1 MSGKLI
7 IVAGP
12 TASGKSALALAIA
25 RQFDGTIINADSMQ
39 VYRDLRVLTARPDD
53 DALAQ
58 APHRL
63 DGILDGAELCSA
75 ARWADL
81 AHGEIAAAHAAGRLP
96 VVVGGTGLYLR
107 TLLNGIAAVPEIP
120 DEVRDAARARHRQ
133 IGGDAFRAELALLDP
148 ASAGK
153 LPPGDSQRLVRAY
166 EVVRATG
173 RTLGDWQ
180 RAGAG
185 GVPHYDSRQFVI
197 LPPRDALYAA
207 CDGRLAAMI
216 AAGALDEVR
225 ALMARGLSPD
235 LPIMRA
241 VGVPELA
248 GYLVGETDL
257 PAATAAAQQATRRY
271 AKRQYTWF
279 RHQLA
284 DATILDAQLSHS
296 FYASVCQ
303 KIRDWT

>member
-96 VVVGGTGLYLR
+96 IVVGGTGLYLR
-107 TLLNGIAAVPEIP
+107 TLLHGIAAVPEIP
-120 DEVRDAARARHRQ
+120 DDVREAARARHRQ

-153 LPPGDSQRLVRAY
+153 LPSGDSQRLVRAY

-180 RAGAG
+180 RAGAE
-185 GVPHYDSRQFVI
+185 GVPRYDSRLFVI

-216 AAGALDEVR
+216 ATGALDEVR
-225 ALMARGLSPD
+225 ALTTRGLSPD
-235 LPIMRA
+235 LPIMKA

-248 GYLVGETDL
+248 GYLAGQTDL

-279 RHQLA
+279 RHQLT

>member
-25 RQFDGTIINADSMQ
+25 SAFGGTIINADSMQ
-39 VYRDLRVLTARPDD
+39 VYRDLRVLSARPDD
-53 DALAQ
+53 AALAM

-75 ARWADL
+75 ARWATL
-81 AHGEIAAAHAAGRLP
+81 AHDEIAAAQAAGRLP
-96 VVVGGTGLYLR
+96 IVVGGTGLYLR
-107 TLLNGIAAVPEIP
+107 TLLHGIAAVPEIP
-120 DEVRDAARARHRQ
+120 EEIREAARARHRA
-133 IGGDAFRAELALLDP
+133 IGGEAFRAELAKRDP
-148 ASAGK
+148 VAAARLPAGD
-153 LPPGDSQRLVRAY
+153 GQRLVRAY
-166 EVVRATG
+166 EVVTATG

-180 RAGAG
+180 RAGAE
-185 GVPHYDSRQFVI
+185 GVPRYDSRQFVL

-207 CDGRLAAMI
+207 CDGRLDAMI

-225 ALMARGLSPD
+225 ALMARD
-235 LPIMRA
+235 LPPEMPILKA

-248 GYLVGETDL
+248 RHLAGEVDL
-257 PAATAAAQQATRRY
+257 AAAIAAAQQATRNY
-271 AKRQYTWF
+271 AKRQFTWF
-279 RHQLA
+279 RHQLT
-284 DATILDAQLSHS
+284 DAEILDTQLSHS
-296 FYASVCQ
+296 LHASVCQ